1 MLLLTVRTLPAET
14 CDVQARAR
22 AGAAL
27 PKPDAQ
33 AGLQPAGQALQGA
46 LHQPQP
52 RAGLRGLAHAETRLR
67 VAEADLR
74 VHAEASLP
82 LHAQGKKQAGR
93 LRIIAHN
100 ALFQANEV
108 IQEYRHV
115 VYCLRK
121 SQA

>member
-1 MLLLTVRTLPAET
+1 MNDMLLTGACANPDSSSLPAET
-14 CDVQARAR
+14 CDAQAR

-33 AGLQPAGQALQGA
+33 AGLQPAGQALQGP

-52 RAGLRGLAHAETRLR
+52 RRAGLRGLARAETRLR

-82 LHAQGKKQAGR
+82 LHAQGKKQVGR
-93 LRIIAHN
+93 S
-100 ALFQANEV
+100 FED
-108 IQEYRHV
+108 
-115 VYCLRK
+115 
-121 SQA
+121 

>member
-1 MLLLTVRTLPAET
+1 MNDMLLTGACANPDSSSLPAET

-27 PKPDAQ
+27 PEPDAQ

-52 RAGLRGLAHAETRLR
+52 RAGLRGLARAETRLR

-74 VHAEASLP
+74 VNAEASLP
-82 LHAQGKKQAGR
+82 LHAQGKEQAGR
-93 LRIIAHN
+93 S
-100 ALFQANEV
+100 FED
-108 IQEYRHV
+108 
-115 VYCLRK
+115 
-121 SQA
+121 

>member
-33 AGLQPAGQALQGA
+33 AGLQPAGQALQGP
-46 LHQPQP
+46 LQPQP
-52 RAGLRGLAHAETRLR
+52 ARAGLRGLAHAETRLR

-74 VHAEASLP
+74 VDAKACLP
-82 LHAQGKKQAGR
+82 LHAEGK
-93 LRIIAHN
+93 I
-100 ALFQANEV
+100 
-108 IQEYRHV
+108 HV
-115 VYCLRK
+115 MSLED
-121 SQA
+121 

>member
-1 MLLLTVRTLPAET
+1 MLLTLRTLPAET

-27 PKPDAQ
+27 HKPDAQ
-33 AGLQPAGQALQGA
+33 ADLQPSGQALQGP
-46 LHQPQP
+46 LHQPH

-74 VHAEASLP
+74 VHAKASLP

-93 LRIIAHN
+93 LRINAHN
-100 ALFQANEV
+100 PLFQANEM
-108 IQEYRHV
+108 IHE
-115 VYCLRK
+115 
-121 SQA
+121 